1 MKKTKKPHFLYL
13 VEHKNKITNQIESEL
28 KLMTEVEASH
38 LALTEDMNVWNAHQ
52 ALDMDPE
59 MLDVDVLT

>member
-13 VEHKNKITNQIESEL
+13 VEHKNKITNKIESEL
-28 KLMTEVEASH
+28 KLMTEVEAGH
-38 LALTEDMNVWNAHQ
+38 LALTEDIQVWNAHQ

-59 MLDVDVLT
+59 MLDVDVLA

>member
-13 VEHKNKITNQIESEL
+13 VEHKNKITNKIESEL

-38 LALTEDMNVWNAHQ
+38 LALTEDIQVWNIHQ
-52 ALDMDPE
+52 ALDIDPE
-59 MLDVDVLT
+59 MLDVDVLA

>member
-13 VEHKNKITNQIESEL
+13 VEHKNKITNKIESEL

-38 LALTEDMNVWNAHQ
+38 LALTEDIQVWNAHQ
-52 ALDMDPE
+52 ALDIDPE
-59 MLDVDVLT
+59 MLDVDVLA

>member
-13 VEHKNKITNQIESEL
+13 VEHKNKITNKIESEL

-38 LALTEDMNVWNAHQ
+38 LALTEDIQVWNAHQ
-52 ALDMDPE
+52 ALDMDPKC
-59 MLDVDVLT
+59 

>member
-1 MKKTKKPHFLYL
+1 MKKIKKPHFLYL

-38 LALTEDMNVWNAHQ
+38 LALTEDMDVWNAHQ

-59 MLDVDVLT
+59 MLDIDVLT

>member
-1 MKKTKKPHFLYL
+1 
-13 VEHKNKITNQIESEL
+13 
-28 KLMTEVEASH
+28 MTEVEASH
-38 LALTEDMNVWNAHQ
+38 LALTEDMDVWNCHQ

>member
-13 VEHKNKITNQIESEL
+13 VEHKNKITNKIESEL

-38 LALTEDMNVWNAHQ
+38 LALTEDIHVWNCPSSIRHGSRNARR
-52 ALDMDPE
+52 
-59 MLDVDVLT
+59 